1 MISLLSF
8 FLILLVSVDL
18 RFRGAKR
25 TLSRHRRI
33 SGCDPKLLFAV
44 MAS

>member
-18 RFRGAKR
+18 RGAKP
-25 TLSRHRRI
+25 
-33 SGCDPKLLFAV
+33 DVEP
-44 MAS
+44 ASPNVRL

>member
-18 RFRGAKR
+18 RFRVAKAD
-25 TLSRHRRI
+25 I
-33 SGCDPKLLFAV
+33 EP
-44 MAS
+44 ASPNVRL

>member
-18 RFRGAKR
+18 RFLEAKADIEPTSPNVR
-25 TLSRHRRI
+25 L
-33 SGCDPKLLFAV
+33 
-44 MAS
+44 

>member
-18 RFRGAKR
+18 RF
-25 TLSRHRRI
+25 
-33 SGCDPKLLFAV
+33 SGGKADIDRVAPRLPIL
-44 MAS
+44 